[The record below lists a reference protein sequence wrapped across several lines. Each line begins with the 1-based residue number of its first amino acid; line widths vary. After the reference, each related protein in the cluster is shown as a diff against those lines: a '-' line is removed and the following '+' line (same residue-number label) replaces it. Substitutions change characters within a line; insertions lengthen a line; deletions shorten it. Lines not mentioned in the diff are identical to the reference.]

1 MSEKQS
7 VPDWLP
13 SSRLHACNDL
23 SSMETREHC
32 FFHFDFDFEFD
43 IVQMCETSI
52 TRIILPSIINNFFI
66 GRCDQQ
72 ISYGKQLILY
82 GYVLRLP
89 QPWTG
94 RKGCGRAESLF
105 IISNLPSRFSNSWN
119 WLQYFACPGFL
130 TPLCNNDFPFSFFD
144 CSYITLSWAEGLA
157 TWYQMIQ
164 YWITRPSL
172 FYKPYKLMSFW

>member
-82 GYVLRLP
+82 RYVLRLP

-105 IISNLPSRFSNSWN
+105 ILIFPLVTLTAEIGYNTLHVHVFLIRFAI
-119 WLQYFACPGFL
+119 LIFR
-130 TPLCNNDFPFSFFD
+130 FPF
-144 CSYITLSWAEGLA
+144 W
-157 TWYQMIQ
+157 
-164 YWITRPSL
+164 L
-172 FYKPYKLMSFW
+172 FIYYVILGRRVGHLISDDPVLNYKAKLIL

>member
-23 SSMETREHC
+23 SLWKPESTV

-82 GYVLRLP
+82 RYVLRLP
-89 QPWTG
+89 QP
-94 RKGCGRAESLF
+94 
-105 IISNLPSRFSNSWN
+105 
-119 WLQYFACPGFL
+119 
-130 TPLCNNDFPFSFFD
+130 
-144 CSYITLSWAEGLA
+144 
-157 TWYQMIQ
+157 
-164 YWITRPSL
+164 
-172 FYKPYKLMSFW
+172 

>member
-52 TRIILPSIINNFFI
+52 TRIIFNLQLSIITFSSADVISKFHMANNWYYIDMYWGCLSHKLDARGAVALKVCSLSQIFPLVTLIAGI
-66 GRCDQQ
+66 G
-72 ISYGKQLILY
+72 YNTLHVHVFL
-82 GYVLRLP
+82 LRFAIMIFRFP
-89 QPWTG
+89 FW
-94 RKGCGRAESLF
+94 LF
-105 IISNLPSRFSNSWN
+105 IYYVILGRRVGHLISDDPVLN
-119 WLQYFACPGFL
+119 YKA
-130 TPLCNNDFPFSFFD
+130 
-144 CSYITLSWAEGLA
+144 
-157 TWYQMIQ
+157 
-164 YWITRPSL
+164 SL
-172 FYKPYKLMSFW
+172 LLYTI

>member
-52 TRIILPSIINNFFI
+52 TRIILPSTIINNFFI

-72 ISYGKQLILY
+72 ISYGKQLIFIFIDMYWGCLSHELDARGAVALKVCSSSQIFPLVTLIAGINY
-82 GYVLRLP
+82 NTLHVHVFLLRFAIMIFRFPFLTVHILRYLGP
-89 QPWTG
+89 
-94 RKGCGRAESLF
+94 KGCPNAHLKSDDPVLNYKASLLLYT
-105 IISNLPSRFSNSWN
+105 I
-119 WLQYFACPGFL
+119 
-130 TPLCNNDFPFSFFD
+130 
-144 CSYITLSWAEGLA
+144 
-157 TWYQMIQ
+157 
-164 YWITRPSL
+164 
-172 FYKPYKLMSFW
+172 